1 MWFPAEIV
9 LKSYLPSELEVGMLF
24 TNRISVGVIEPYVE
38 LFELEEIPEDPD
50 VFMAKHGC
58 PVQMWII
65 DGNEDILA
73 TPEQIGWWDE
83 GSHTDELRDVT
94 LNEINFLLRECEGTV
109 EIEVEDYDDGDGY
122 YLDDNDEPHID
133 YDYNDDEIVPILYED
148 RVVLRL
154 ELEEEYDDDDWDV
167 TLYEGLEEE

>member
-1 MWFPAEIV
+1 MWYPAEIS
-9 LKSYLPSELEVGMLF
+9 LSSYLPPELEVGMLF
-24 TNRISVGVIEPYVE
+24 VNRISVGVIEPFIE

-50 VFMAKHGC
+50 AFMSKHGC
-58 PVQMWII
+58 PVHLIII
-65 DGNEDILA
+65 DGDDEVLA

-94 LNEINFLLRECEGTV
+94 LNEINFLLREYDGIV

-133 YDYNDDEIVPILYED
+133 YSYNNDELVPILHD
-148 RVVLRL
+148 NKVVLRL
-154 ELEEEYDDDDWDV
+154 ELEEYDDDWDV
-167 TLYEGLEEE
+167 TLDEGLEEE